1 MVSSFSFRGRLS
13 LLTELEVRGATL
25 VSKVTEEPSTIMIPV
40 TARDPVHLH
49 VYGRIGFRLLGG
61 VR

>member
-1 MVSSFSFRGRLS
+1 MGSSFSFRGHLS
-13 LLTELEVRGATL
+13 LIMQLTVRGATL
-25 VSKVTEEPSTIMIPV
+25 LSKVTEEPSTIMIPV
-40 TARDPVHLH
+40 TAREPVCFH